1 MDKELLNYTF
11 VYKGWKESFQEE
23 LNKPNPNEEN
33 LKQYIAWDRH
43 FANMLLRF

>member
-1 MDKELLNYTF
+1 MNKELLNYIF
-11 VYKGWKESFQEE
+11 VYKELEEAFQEE

-33 LKQYIAWDRH
+33 LKQYIAWDKH